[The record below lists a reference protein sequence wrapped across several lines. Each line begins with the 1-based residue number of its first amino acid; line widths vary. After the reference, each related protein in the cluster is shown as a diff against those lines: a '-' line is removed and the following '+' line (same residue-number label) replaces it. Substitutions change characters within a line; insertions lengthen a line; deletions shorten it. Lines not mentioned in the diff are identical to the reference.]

1 MSTSDTSSPLRGARF
16 GTIAV
21 HAGTE
26 PEPVT
31 GAIMTPIFQTSTYV
45 QPYPARHKGYEYSRT
60 QNPTREALERCVAGL
75 EGARHAVAFG
85 SGMAAIDAVL
95 RLLEQGNHVVA
106 GNDLYGG
113 TYRLFKTVYERFG
126 IQFTFVDTTD
136 LDAVRA
142 AIRPETAL
150 VWIESP
156 SNPLLRVSDL
166 AAIAEIAR
174 EHGALPVAD
183 NTFATPALQ
192 RPLALGCA
200 LVVHSTTKYVGG
212 HSDVVG
218 GAVATDDDELAER
231 LRYIQNAAGGIPG
244 PFDCFL
250 TLRGAKT
257 LHLRMERH
265 CDNAERI
272 AAFLQQHPRV
282 ARVHYPGLPEHPGH
296 EVAAR
301 QMRRFGGMISFVL
314 DGSVEDGC
322 RLCTRTRLFA
332 LAESLGGVES
342 LIEHPPSMTH
352 AAVPAEVRRAAGLE
366 DGLIRLSVGIE
377 DAEDLIAD
385 LEQAL
390 AR

>member
-1 MSTSDTSSPLRGARF
+1 MTMAAQQQGEERTHGI
-16 GTIAV
+16 GTRAV

-45 QPYPARHKGYEYSRT
+45 QPYPAKHKGFEYSRT
-60 QNPTREALERCVAGL
+60 QNPTRLALERCLAAL

-95 RLLEQGNHVVA
+95 RLLETGNHVVA

-113 TYRLFKTVYERFG
+113 TYRLFKNVYERFG
-126 IQFTFVDTTD
+126 VSFSFVDTQD
-136 LDAVRA
+136 LDAIRA
-142 AIRPETAL
+142 ALRPETAL

-166 AAIAEIAR
+166 EAIATIAR
-174 EHGALPVAD
+174 EHGALAVAD
-183 NTFATPALQ
+183 NTFATPYLQ
-192 RPLALGCA
+192 NPLSLGVD

-218 GAVATDDDELAER
+218 GAVVTNDDALADR
-231 LRYIQNAAGGIPG
+231 LHYIQNAAGGVPG

-257 LHLRMERH
+257 LHVRMERH
-265 CDNAERI
+265 CDNAEAI
-272 AAFLQQHPRV
+272 ARYLAAHPRV
-282 ARVHYPGLPEHPGH
+282 KRVYYPGLEEHANR
-296 EVAAR
+296 EVARR
-301 QMRRFGGMISFVL
+301 QMRRFGGMVSFVL
-314 DGSVEDGC
+314 EGSVEDGMNVC
-322 RLCTRTRLFA
+322 ARTRIFA
-332 LAESLGGVES
+332 CAESLGGVES

-352 AAVPAEVRRAAGLE
+352 AAVPPEVRRAAGLD

-377 DAEDLIAD
+377 DEADLIAD

-390 AR
+390 L